1 MEQSESYQKVERRI
15 KEMEHQLSMSDHAI
29 QACEQSGERREM
41 NKLVILTQIIREGS
55 RRGD

>member
-29 QACEQSGERREM
+29 QACEQSGERRGKRDEQVDDI
-41 NKLVILTQIIREGS
+41 NTNHKG
-55 RRGD
+55 G